1 MMSPEQAV
9 FAAILTCAVGAVITL
24 LVARWQR
31 LAAALAFTAAAASA
45 ALLVTAGVGV
55 LGGSRLRLAPGW
67 LAAGADWQRLWV
79 DGLSAVFLLV
89 AAAVALPAA
98 LYSLRYLRHYPGT
111 AARYYPWFLVFLA
124 AIYGLLSTTDTMW
137 WFLIFWQLMVF
148 SGYELIRLD
157 RTASA
162 RGAIRFAIML
172 ELACAAIV
180 AGTGLLAHGAGA
192 AMPPTYQW
200 HDLSANLPARLS
212 AAPGESTLAFV
223 LLLLGF
229 GIVMG
234 AWPFGQMWL
243 PHASPGAPT
252 PVSALLSGVVI
263 KLGVYGLMRYF
274 LFLMPAGALVSFPL
288 ATWGMVIAVLGTI
301 TLFVGTMQALQQE
314 HCKALLAFHSIGQM
328 GYILLALGTCMAMA
342 DTPGAAA
349 SALANFALLAGLFHL
364 VNHSLFGSLLYFNS
378 GSVLHATGTQ
388 DLNLLGGLMK
398 YMPFTALTA
407 LVGSLSISGVPL
419 FNGFASKWAILVAAI
434 QATGSARYLAV
445 CAVVAILT
453 SGLTLASFIKF
464 FGTAFLSR
472 TSMLVAEK
480 MGLRSPLPGAG
491 LRSRTRLAGNNLE
504 VGWSMQLPQ
513 LLLAF
518 MCVLLGLVP
527 GLAIRFLQ
535 QAIAATQQGAGAVL
549 AKTAPV
555 SAGGLSGLAGPQG
568 AALFVP
574 GALLGVLALTFLI
587 AYCISRLGAARR
599 RAAAP
604 WLCGYAPEA
613 ECQRYIA
620 HNFYGEIKRHF
631 RWVGGAQNG
640 KAVTVKGRVS

>member
-1 MMSPEQAV
+1 MMTPEQAV
-9 FAAILTCAVGAVITL
+9 FAAILTSAAGAVITL
-24 LVARWQR
+24 LLARWQR
-31 LAAALAFTAAAASA
+31 LAATLALVLAAAAA
-45 ALLVTAGVGV
+45 ALLVTAGIGV
-55 LGGSRLRLAPGW
+55 LGGSRPRLAAGW

-79 DGLSAVFLLV
+79 DGLSAVFLLL

-111 AARYYPWFLVFLA
+111 AARYYPWFLLFLA
-124 AIYGLLSTTDTMW
+124 ALYGLLSTTDTMW

-148 SGYELIRLD
+148 SGYQLIRLD
-157 RTASA
+157 RTASP

-180 AGTGLLAHGAGA
+180 TGTGLLAHGAGA
-192 AMPPTYQW
+192 GTPPTYQW
-200 HDLSANLPARLS
+200 HVLGANLPARLS
-212 AAPGESTLAFV
+212 AAPGESTLAFI

-234 AWPFGQMWL
+234 VWPFGQMWL
-243 PHASPGAPT
+243 PHASPAAPA

-263 KLGVYGLMRYF
+263 KLGVYGLLRYF
-274 LFLMPAGALVSFPL
+274 LFLMPAGPLVSFPL
-288 ATWGMVIAVLGTI
+288 ASWGMVLAVLGTI

-342 DTPGAAA
+342 DRPGAAA

-364 VNHSLFGSLLYFNS
+364 LNHSLFGSLLYFNS
-378 GSVLHATGTQ
+378 GSVLYATGTQ

-398 YMPFTALTA
+398 YMPLTALTA

-419 FNGFASKWAILVAAI
+419 FNGFASKWAILAAAI
-434 QATGSARYLAV
+434 QGTGSARYLAV
-445 CAVVAILT
+445 CALVAILT

-480 MGLRSPLPGAG
+480 MGLRSPLPGADA
-491 LRSRTRLAGNNLE
+491 RPRTSFAGNNLE

-518 MCVLLGLVP
+518 LCVLLGIVP

-535 QAIAATQQGAGAVL
+535 HAIAASQQGVGAAL
-549 AKTAPV
+549 ARTAPLP
-555 SAGGLSGLAGPQG
+555 GGELSGVAGPQG

-574 GALLGVLALTFLI
+574 AALLGVLAVTFLI
-587 AYCISRLGAARR
+587 ACGISKLGSATRQ
-599 RAAAP
+599 AAAP

-613 ECQRYIA
+613 DCQRYIA

-631 RWVGGAQNG
+631 RWVGGAHNG
-640 KAVTVKGRVS
+640 KALTAKGRAS